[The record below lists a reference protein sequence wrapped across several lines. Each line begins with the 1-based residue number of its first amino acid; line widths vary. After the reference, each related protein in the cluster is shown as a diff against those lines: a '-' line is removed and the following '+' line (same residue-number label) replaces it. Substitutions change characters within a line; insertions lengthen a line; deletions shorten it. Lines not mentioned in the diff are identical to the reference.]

1 MSREP
6 KEKDRPMQGQ
16 SPYLIN
22 AGFFYQHADSGWNA
36 ALLYNRIG
44 KRIIGVGLVW
54 EPQTMKSEYPIL
66 MKCPVMQ

>member
-1 MSREP
+1 
-6 KEKDRPMQGQ
+6 MQGQ

-44 KRIIGVGLVW
+44 KRIIGVGRSLGTADNEVRVPDSY
-54 EPQTMKSEYPIL
+54 EMPRNAVDLSVSE
-66 MKCPVMQ
+66 KNW